1 MKTAKKIFSLVFA
14 LCLISSLSG
23 AFAEARSSAYLS
35 SYSASCTATSSGQI
49 AITVDVDGTGVMS
62 SIGAKEI
69 YLYSSTD
76 NVNFICVASFTSDD
90 YPEMLT
96 SNASYYYDT
105 PITYQGIIGRYY
117 NASVYCYAAKN
128 GGSDTRLYETASVQA
143 VR

>member
-1 MKTAKKIFSLVFA
+1 MKTAKKFFSLVLA
-14 LCLISSLSG
+14 LCLVSSM
-23 AFAEARSSAYLS
+23 ACTFAAARSSAYLD
-35 SYSASCTATSSGQI
+35 SYRASCTAKSGGQI
-49 AITVDVDGTGVMS
+49 AITIDVDGTGNMDA
-62 SIGAKEI
+62 IGAKEI

-90 YPEMLT
+90 YPELLG
-96 SNASYYYDT
+96 SGYYYLET

-117 NASVYCYAAKN
+117 NASVYCYAEKN